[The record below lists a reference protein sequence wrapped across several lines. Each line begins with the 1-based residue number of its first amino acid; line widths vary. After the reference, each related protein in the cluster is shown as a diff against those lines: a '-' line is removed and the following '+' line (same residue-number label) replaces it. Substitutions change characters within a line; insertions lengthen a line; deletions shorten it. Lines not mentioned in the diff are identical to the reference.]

1 MCQNRFIG
9 SLGIG
14 VSHTARP
21 PGTQT
26 EAGAFP
32 LAVENNFFFLAAAQQ
47 MVAAY

>member
-14 VSHTARP
+14 IRHAART

-26 EAGAFP
+26 EAGAFA
-32 LAVENNFFFLAAAQQ
+32 LAAENNFFFLAAAQ
-47 MVAAY
+47 